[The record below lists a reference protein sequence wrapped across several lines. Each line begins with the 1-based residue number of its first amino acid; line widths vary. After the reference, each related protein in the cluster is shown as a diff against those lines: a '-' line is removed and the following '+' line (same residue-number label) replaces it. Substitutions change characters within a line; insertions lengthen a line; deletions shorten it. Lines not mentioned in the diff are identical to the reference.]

1 MNWTALRFA
10 VRRQRLELVLL
21 SLVLLA
27 LIGLATWMALSI
39 SALGLGDCYVEPSRV
54 ADEECTRRFTELNQI
69 AQAMP
74 ILQAMAVFAPPMAGV
89 FLGATILAR
98 EVESGTAMF
107 AWTFSPSRT
116 RWLVG
121 RLVPA
126 ATTLLVLSLAAGAAI
141 DAVYAASFPI
151 VPIDSSLV
159 DFQLRG
165 PLLAARALL
174 AFAASLFVG
183 AVAGRLLPSL
193 LLSIIVSGALIAGS
207 MSLAQ
212 AYALR
217 DPEVEPGPGGM
228 LVGSLYR
235 APNGEVLDGTQA
247 VERMEEFGD
256 GELFEVYEI
265 IDLGVPGSRSIA
277 IVTTIIG
284 VVGVVIAVLTSM
296 TVATVNRRRPY

>member
-1 MNWTALRFA
+1 LNWTALRFA
-10 VRRQRLELVLL
+10 LRRQRLELVLF
-21 SLVLLA
+21 SLVLLS
-27 LIGLATWMALSI
+27 LIGLATWMAVGI
-39 SALGLGDCYVEPSRV
+39 SALGLEDCYVEPARV
-54 ADEECTRRFTELNQI
+54 AAEECTRRFMELSRI

-74 ILQAMAVFAPPMAGV
+74 IVQALAVFAPPLAGV

-98 EVESGTAMF
+98 EVESGTAIF
-107 AWTFSPSRT
+107 AWTFSASRT

-121 RLVPA
+121 RVLPA
-126 ATTLLVLSLAAGAAI
+126 ATLLLVLCLAAGAAV
-141 DAVYAASFPI
+141 DTVYASSFPI
-151 VPIDSSLV
+151 VPIEASLV

-174 AFAASLFVG
+174 AFAASVLVG
-183 AVAGRLLPSL
+183 AVVGRLLPSL
-193 LLSIIVSGALIAGS
+193 LLSIVVSGALIAGS
-207 MSLAQ
+207 MWLAQ
-212 AYALR
+212 SFAMREPVA
-217 DPEVEPGPGGM
+217 EPGPGGL

-277 IVTTIIG
+277 IVTTVLGAIT
-284 VVGVVIAVLTSM
+284 VVILALGGM
-296 TVATVNRRRPY
+296 TLATVNRRRPY